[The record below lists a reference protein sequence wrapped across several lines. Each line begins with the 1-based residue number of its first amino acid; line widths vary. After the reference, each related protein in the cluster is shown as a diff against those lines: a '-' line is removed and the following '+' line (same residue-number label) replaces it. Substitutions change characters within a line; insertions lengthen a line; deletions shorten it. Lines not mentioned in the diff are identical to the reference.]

1 MLLYISITEY
11 SQAMGTR
18 ETEQTAQLWTNE
30 HYQTTASL
38 LSANENSTVLFP
50 VSLFCSMFTPLRL
63 LLFFFAIY
71 IKQYGKVCSDK
82 SCVSDG
88 IKPDTCVY

>member
-1 MLLYISITEY
+1 MLLYISIT
-11 SQAMGTR
+11 QAMGTR

-50 VSLFCSMFTPLRL
+50 VSLFCSIFTPLRL
-63 LLFFFAIY
+63 LLLFFFFAIY

-88 IKPDTCVY
+88 IKPDTYVY

>member
-63 LLFFFAIY
+63 LLFFFLPFTLSNME
-71 IKQYGKVCSDK
+71 KFVLTKV
-82 SCVSDG
+82 V
-88 IKPDTCVY
+88 